1 MPDDLAER
9 RRIHWAK
16 TKNLT
21 FAVLFIWFVFSLLA
35 PWFARQ
41 LDSFSFLGFEFGYYL
56 VVQGSLIVFVLLIV
70 AQNLVQDRIDDAF
83 GAGKLD

>member
-1 MPDDLAER
+1 VPQDLTER

-16 TKNLT
+16 TRALT
-21 FAVLFIWFVFSLLA
+21 FWVLIIWAVFSLLA

-41 LDSFSFLGFEFGYYL
+41 LDSFTFMGFELGYYL

-70 AQNLVQDRIDDAF
+70 VQNLFQDRIDDAF
-83 GAGKLD
+83 GSGE